1 MVEESMFPQKRV
13 QQFKPAAG
21 TVTQR
26 KVQKQIDAF
35 VESCFDADGNKNADR
50 AYMAISGKG
59 DKNCKYC
66 PFKTD
71 SVNCPREGRIRE

>member
-1 MVEESMFPQKRV
+1 MIEESMFPQKRI
-13 QQFKPAAG
+13 QQFKPASG

-26 KVQKQIDAF
+26 KVQRSIDEF
-35 VESCFDADGNKNADR
+35 VDNCFDQAGNKNADR
-50 AYMAISGKG
+50 PYLSISGKG

-71 SVNCPREGRIRE
+71 YANCPKEARIRE